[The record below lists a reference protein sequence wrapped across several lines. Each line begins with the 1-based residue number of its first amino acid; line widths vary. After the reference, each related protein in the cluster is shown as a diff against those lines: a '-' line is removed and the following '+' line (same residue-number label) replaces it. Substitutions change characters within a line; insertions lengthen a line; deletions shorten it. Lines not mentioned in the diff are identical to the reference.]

1 MSSQKPDPQ
10 PKTPPTSGKEE
21 LSGNELDKVVGGLKP
36 KTGGTTSGT
45 RPTVIGDPCEGG
57 Q

>member
-21 LSGNELDKVVGGLKP
+21 LSANELDKVVGGLKP